1 MRQDDIF
8 AGGLYLQSNGWFR
21 YASLVSDMV
30 RWYTVFENGKT
41 CGPSNCLLRS
51 FQCAVEREATPTEY
65 EKHES
70 SIDEIKEKEK
80 SEFNWIGDIA
90 ELIKENSLKSASIE
104 ELIAALKDKGVSV
117 EISKTKVD

>member
-1 MRQDDIF
+1 MIYLRVVYIYNQTDGFDTLVLLATWF
-8 AGGLYLQSNGWFR
+8 VGTPSLKMARPVGLQIACFDHFS
-21 YASLVSDMV
+21 
-30 RWYTVFENGKT
+30 
-41 CGPSNCLLRS
+41 
-51 FQCAVEREATPTEY
+51 AVEREATPTEY